1 MLYRNILWL
10 SLLLLLTPR
19 FSPGLPA
26 RATEQAKWVINED
39 SSLCVNGSTNIN
51 TFACVIAAYDQKD
64 TIIIKGRGNH
74 EITLSGSIGLR
85 VQSFDCHNAMMTHD
99 LRKTL
104 KEKEFPMLH
113 ISFLS
118 LSKLPEL
125 SAKPEAITGL
135 VNIELAG
142 TRKRFEVNYRVS
154 VDGQKVIHLLGT
166 RDINFTDFNLVPPRK
181 LGGMIKTNDKLSVVF
196 HLRMTAASTQPLSKG
211 EGLL

>member
-1 MLYRNILWL
+1 MLFRHTLWL
-10 SLLLLLTPR
+10 SLLLLLTPC

-26 RATEQAKWVINED
+26 HVAEQIKWVINED
-39 SSLCVNGSTNIN
+39 SNLSVNGSTNIN

-64 TIIIKGRGNH
+64 TITIKGRGDH
-74 EITLSGSIGLR
+74 EIALSGSIGLR
-85 VQSFDCHNAMMTHD
+85 TQSFDCHNAMMTHD

-125 SAKPEAITGL
+125 SAKPEAITGQ

-142 TRKRFEVNYRVS
+142 TRKRYEVNYRVS
-154 VDGQKVIHLLGT
+154 VDGQKVIHLVGT
-166 RDINFTDFNLVPPRK
+166 RDVNFTDFNLVPPRK

-196 HLRMTAASTQPLSKG
+196 NLKITAASPQPLSKG
-211 EGLL
+211 EGL